1 MTSFLPGVRLACL
14 YTIAPVNDTYP
25 MLALISRTNHRGAQC
40 AKSHPFAPVS
50 ILLAL
55 LFALAFT
62 PAQAQFNAGG
72 LNAEPEFLPVEQAY
86 QALPLASGDHLSLE
100 WRISPGYYLYR
111 DKFSIKAI
119 QGEQSITLTTQWP
132 EGKHKYDEYFEKELE
147 VYYANIMLELAGKI
161 DLTQDFELQTQSQG
175 CADAGL
181 CYPPRNQRFLFNA
194 TTSQFTEAAPRLS
207 TAAEPAPAPATS
219 APEGSWGFALLAA
232 LLGGAILNLM
242 PCVFPVLSIKALS
255 LAASGEDARHRQ
267 MHGWAYSL
275 GVVLSFVAIAGALLL
290 VRAGGEAVGWGFQ
303 LQTPG
308 LILALIYLFFILGLA
323 LLGAIEIGT
332 GLANVGS
339 DLASKGGLKGSFFT
353 GGLATLVASP
363 CTAPFMGTA
372 LGYAMTQPAYVS
384 LTVFAALGAGMAL
397 PFLALC
403 YLPNLHRWLPKPG
416 AWMETFKEVLA
427 FPLLLTAIWLL
438 WVLGRQTSTDQLA
451 FALCGLVALGFA
463 LWAWKRRHWLARA
476 LAAAAVLAAVTLPL
490 ADADTPDIWTVYDK
504 DSFQQLRQS
513 GQPLFVNVTADWCLT
528 CLANEKLVFSQQDVM
543 IEVADADLLLVK
555 ADWTKYNADI
565 TQLLS
570 QYQRN
575 GVPLYL
581 MFPADPDA
589 KPEILP
595 QLLTPEIFTDALY
608 RAIEA
613 K

>member
-1 MTSFLPGVRLACL
+1 M
-14 YTIAPVNDTYP
+14 NDTIP
-25 MLALISRTNHRGAQC
+25 MLALITRTIHRGAQC
-40 AKSHPFAPVS
+40 AKSHPLAPVS
-50 ILLAL
+50 ILLTL
-55 LFALAFT
+55 LLTLAMA
-62 PAQAQFNAGG
+62 PAQAQFTTDG
-72 LNAEPEFLPVEQAY
+72 LGSEPEFLPVEEAY
-86 QALPLASGDHLSLE
+86 QAVPLVTGQQLSLE

-111 DKFSIKAI
+111 ERFNLQAA
-119 QGEQSITLTTQWP
+119 QGGQTIPLSTQWP
-132 EGKHKYDEYFEKELE
+132 AGKHKYDEYFEKELE
-147 VYYANIMLELAGKI
+147 VYYSGVMLELAGAL
-161 DLTQDFELQTQSQG
+161 DLTQDFELLTQSQG

-181 CYPPRNQRFLFNA
+181 CYPPRNQRFLFDA
-194 TTSQFTEAAPRLS
+194 STGQFTEVAVQLPV
-207 TAAEPAPAPATS
+207 AAESAPAASIPTP
-219 APEGSWGFALLAA
+219 APEGSWAFALLAA

-267 MHGWAYSL
+267 MHGWAYTL
-275 GVVLSFVAIAGALLL
+275 GVVLSFVAIAAALLL

-308 LILALIYLFFILGLA
+308 LILALVYLFFILGLA
-323 LLGAIEIGT
+323 LLGAIEIGS
-332 GLANVGS
+332 GLANLGS
-339 DLASKGGLKGSFFT
+339 GLASKGGLKGSFFT

-384 LTVFAALGAGMAL
+384 LTVFAALGTGMAL

-403 YLPNLHRWLPKPG
+403 YLPNLHQWLPKPG
-416 AWMETFKEVLA
+416 AWMETFKEILA

-451 FALCGLVALGFA
+451 LALCGLVALGFA
-463 LWAWKRRHWLARA
+463 LWAWKRRHWLGRA
-476 LAAAAVLAAVTLPL
+476 FAVAAVASAVILPL
-490 ADADTPDIWTVYDK
+490 ADADSPDIWTAYDK
-504 DSFQQLRQS
+504 DSFSQLRQS

-565 TQLLS
+565 TALLA

-581 MFPADPDA
+581 MFPADPAA

-608 RAIEA
+608 RAIETN
-613 K
+613 